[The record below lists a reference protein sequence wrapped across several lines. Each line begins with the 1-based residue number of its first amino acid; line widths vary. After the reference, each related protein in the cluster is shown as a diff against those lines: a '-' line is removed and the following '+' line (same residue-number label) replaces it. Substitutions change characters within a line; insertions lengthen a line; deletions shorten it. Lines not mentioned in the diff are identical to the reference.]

1 MSSIYSRLG
10 FNSSDPATANTVT
23 NYTANVVNG
32 MNLLPTLLNAWQTE
46 DLASSNTGGYF
57 VNPVANVT
65 QTIKITSN
73 TIVGLIAANLTG
85 STPTITTNL
94 QNTKTYANTVYNT
107 TADSYLYTT
116 NRESN
121 VVDVG
126 TDVTTPHY
134 KLAMGIGKMLSY
146 ITYQSDG
153 VQNNSPIMGSFVS
166 VTLGNTLT
174 DLQSTLAN
182 VTIILANSITQGG
195 GGGGS
200 PPSSNISLADSQLLL
215 NTMYQIANTMYSY
228 PLQDTQ
234 FFTNSRDVI
243 SDYHNVAQFS
253 HIGATETY
261 LLNNFIG
268 TDKIKSR
275 INSGTIEK

>member
-1 MSSIYSRLG
+1 MSSIYGRLG

-57 VNPVANVT
+57 VNPVADVT

-94 QNTKTYANTVYNT
+94 QNTKTYANTVFNT
-107 TADSYLYTT
+107 TADSYLYIT
-116 NRESN
+116 NRQSN
-121 VVDVG
+121 VVEPG

-146 ITYQSDG
+146 ITYQSDN
-153 VQNNSPIMGSFVS
+153 VQNNSPIMGNFTS
-166 VTLGNTLT
+166 VTLGNTLNT
-174 DLQSTLAN
+174 LSSTLSN
-182 VTIILANSITQGG
+182 VTIILANSITGG

-200 PPSSNISLADSQLLL
+200 PPSSSISLADSQLLSD
-215 NTMYQIANTMYSY
+215 TMYEIANTMYSY

-234 FFTNSRDVI
+234 FFTNSRSVI

-261 LLNNFIG
+261 LLNDFIG
-268 TDKIKSR
+268 SDKIKSR

>member
-1 MSSIYSRLG
+1 MSSIYGRLG
-10 FNSSDPATANTVT
+10 FNSSDPTTANTVT

-32 MNLLPTLLNAWQTE
+32 MNLLPTLLNAWQTQ

-65 QTIKITSN
+65 QTIKVTSN
-73 TIVGLIAANLTG
+73 TLVSLANNLTG

-94 QNTKTYANTVYNT
+94 QNTQIYANTVFNT
-107 TADSYLYTT
+107 TADSYLYIT
-116 NRESN
+116 NRQSN

-134 KLAMGIGKMLSY
+134 KLAMGVGKMLSY
-146 ITYQSDG
+146 ITYQSDN
-153 VQNNSPIMGSFVS
+153 VQNNSPIMGSFTS
-166 VTLGNTLT
+166 VTLGNTLNS
-174 DLQSTLAN
+174 LSSTLTN
-182 VTIILANSITQGG
+182 VTIILANSITVRSGRT
-195 GGGGS
+195 
-200 PPSSNISLADSQLLL
+200 SNISLADSQLLVD
-215 NTMYQIANTMYSY
+215 TMHQIANTMYNY
-228 PLQDTQ
+228 PVQDTQ

-261 LLNNFIG
+261 LLDNYIG
-268 TDKIKSR
+268 SDKIKSR
-275 INSGTIEK
+275 INSGTITK